1 MNSYGINIDFV
12 VNITAESY
20 EEALKILNSK
30 YYVKDAEVCNF
41 MNIPVDNVDVY
52 PSEETEM
59 KLFTKEWK

>member
-20 EEALKILNSK
+20 EEALKLLNSK

-52 PSEETEM
+52 RSEETEM